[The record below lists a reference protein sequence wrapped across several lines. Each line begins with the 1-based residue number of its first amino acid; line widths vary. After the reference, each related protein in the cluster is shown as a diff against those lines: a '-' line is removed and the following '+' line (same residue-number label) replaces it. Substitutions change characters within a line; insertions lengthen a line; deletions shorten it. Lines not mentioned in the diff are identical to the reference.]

1 MTNPAALRE
10 RAAHCRDFAREYDP
24 STAVSLLEKAKRLDY
39 EAALLDRAGRERRLP
54 RLTAREAFLL
64 ARRPLFGKRELP

>member
-10 RAAHCRDFAREYDP
+10 RAARCRDFAREYDP

-39 EAALLDRAGRERRLP
+39 EAALLERAGRERRLP
-54 RLTAREAFLL
+54 RPTAREAFLL
-64 ARRPLFGKRELP
+64 ARRPLFGKRQLP